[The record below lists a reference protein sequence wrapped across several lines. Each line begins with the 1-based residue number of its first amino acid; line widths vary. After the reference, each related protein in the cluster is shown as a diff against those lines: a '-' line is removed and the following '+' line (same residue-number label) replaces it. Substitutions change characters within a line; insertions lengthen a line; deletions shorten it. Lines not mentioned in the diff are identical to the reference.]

1 MEKKRR
7 QEHLKNII
15 FCLLGTLII
24 ALGVNM
30 FVIPGNLGEGGAI
43 GLSLIL
49 NYTLEFHLRLVH
61 SSLMPYSLLWV
72 GNFKSYNSYLYSDN
86 DHSKFYLS

>member
-1 MEKKRR
+1 M
-7 QEHLKNII
+7 KNII

-49 NYTLEFHLRLVH
+49 NYTLGISPAL
-61 SSLMPYSLLWV
+61 SSFIINAILIVV
-72 GNFKSYNSYLYSDN
+72 GW
-86 DHSKFYLS
+86 KF